1 MSFARM
7 PGGLKVAASVLA
19 THGVLSSQAQAPDA
33 AALIARAREA
43 YLRAPFAERLQIEVV
58 DATGR
63 RENSEIIVRVEP
75 GDQGVRS
82 MLVELP
88 TMRIWSGDER
98 LVVVGP
104 REAGAWW
111 ELTDAGVDSFSRM
124 EGALPHVI
132 APALAIV
139 AGRER
144 WTPVTPAIDWTGASE
159 DPGGTGWLIGGVSGE
174 FAVQATFDRGTSRLA
189 RVAVSGPSGGQIVNL
204 SVVIEQVAPGS
215 PSSWRPQT
223 EGLERRES
231 LAAVIDRKPTL
242 LVGDSFPAVG
252 WVLGD
257 GKSWQLADAFAP
269 AAGVNAPAA
278 AVVVLFRVRGATSA
292 RSETL
297 RDVRVGV
304 EGLRAT
310 LRDRLRERVVA
321 GERGRDSEVL
331 LVPAAVFGGE
341 GFDAGVF
348 DQISGEIGDLAPD
361 APGLVWTMPE
371 RRTIDAVAPGAM
383 SVMCVVDR
391 GGAVRHVIRMDG
403 SSDRQESVRK
413 EIAAAI
419 SETLGEL

>member
-1 MSFARM
+1 MKLARI
-7 PGGLKVAASVLA
+7 PGRLGVAAWVLA
-19 THGVLSSQAQAPDA
+19 ASGVMPSQAQTPDA

-43 YLRAPFAERLQIEVV
+43 YRGAPFAERMRIEVV

-63 RENSEIIVRVEP
+63 RENSEIVVRVEP

-82 MLVELP
+82 VLVELP
-88 TMRIWSGDER
+88 TMRIWSGDDR

-111 ELTDAGVDSFSRM
+111 ELTDAGTDSFSRM
-124 EGALPHVI
+124 EGTLPPVV

-144 WTPVTPAIDWTGASE
+144 WTPVTPAIDWTAASE

-189 RVAVSGPSGGQIVNL
+189 RVAVSGPSGGQIVSL
-204 SVVIEQVAPGS
+204 SVEIEQLTAGS

-242 LVGDSFPAVG
+242 MVGDSFPAVG
-252 WVLGD
+252 WVRSD

-269 AAGVNAPAA
+269 AAGLNAPAA
-278 AVVVLFRVRGATSA
+278 AVVVLFRARNATSV

-297 RDVRVGV
+297 RDVRAGV

-341 GFDAGVF
+341 GFDAPVFEQIAGRDRRPRARHTRARVDDAGAKNDRRDCAGV
-348 DQISGEIGDLAPD
+348 DERDVCGGPGRGCSARHPD
-361 APGLVWTMPE
+361 
-371 RRTIDAVAPGAM
+371 
-383 SVMCVVDR
+383 
-391 GGAVRHVIRMDG
+391 
-403 SSDRQESVRK
+403 
-413 EIAAAI
+413 
-419 SETLGEL
+419 